1 MLAVAAVLAALAL
14 ALAWPVPVALS
25 RAHWPSRAPAV
36 ALALWQAI
44 ALAGGLSMIGCLLA
58 FGAAPA
64 GSLPAASAQLAPALA
79 AGPIPASF
87 GVAQIAAIT
96 LAVAVTL
103 LLTLNLALTAV
114 RAERERRRQ
123 HQLIDI
129 LSDPMPG
136 VPRTRVLPHP
146 VPLAYC
152 VPGIRTAT
160 VLTDG
165 LIDALDRDELAAV
178 IAHERTHLDQLH
190 QLVRLA
196 FRAWHSAIPWFPIA
210 NRAERSV
217 VTLTEMLADDGARRA
232 VGSDA
237 LRRALER
244 VGDAGE
250 SASYPDSASGAS
262 PDAAML
268 AARLDRLRA
277 GRRRRRRPPSRR
289 RGGRARGIRRARRD
303 PRVRHG
309 RDPRRHP
316 LGGYSESSP
325 SVTRARR
332 AVDTLER

>member
-1 MLAVAAVLAALAL
+1 MLAVSAVLGILAI

-25 RAHWPSRAPAV
+25 RAAWPSRAPAA

-58 FGAAPA
+58 FGSAPA
-64 GSLPAASAQLAPALA
+64 GSLPAAAAALAPHLL
-79 AGPIPASF
+79 AGPLPAGF
-87 GVAQIAAIT
+87 GVAQVAALT
-96 LAVAVTL
+96 LAAAVAL
-103 LLTLNLALTAV
+103 LLMLNLALTAV

-123 HQLIDI
+123 HQLVDL

-136 VPRTRVLPHP
+136 EPRTRVLAHP

-160 VLTDG
+160 VLTEG
-165 LIDALDRDELAAV
+165 LIEALSADELAAV

-190 QLVRLA
+190 HLVRLA
-196 FRAWHSAIPWFPIA
+196 FRAWHSAIPWFPIS

-250 SASYPDSASGAS
+250 SGAYPSRHRGRIPTRRCSWRGSTASTPTRSTTA
-262 PDAAML
+262 
-268 AARLDRLRA
+268 RA
-277 GRRRRRRPPSRR
+277 GRAAAPPTCPRSRGRR
-289 RGGRARGIRRARRD
+289 RGIRRARRGAGGGD
-303 PRVRHG
+303 G
-309 RDPRRHP
+309 RDTRNRP
-316 LGGYSESSP
+316 L
-325 SVTRARR
+325 V
-332 AVDTLER
+332 

>member
-1 MLAVAAVLAALAL
+1 MLAVSAVLGALAL

-25 RAHWPSRAPAV
+25 RAAWPSRAPAA

-58 FGAAPA
+58 FGSAPA
-64 GSLPAASAQLAPALA
+64 GSLPAAVGELAPHVFVGPLP
-79 AGPIPASF
+79 AGF
-87 GVAQIAAIT
+87 GVAQVAALT
-96 LAVAVTL
+96 LAAAVAL
-103 LLTLNLALTAV
+103 LLMLNLALTAV

-123 HQLIDI
+123 HQLIDL
-129 LSDPMPG
+129 LSDPLPG
-136 VPRTRVLPHP
+136 EPRTRVLAHP

-165 LIDALDRDELAAV
+165 LIEALEHDELAAV
-178 IAHERTHLDQLH
+178 IAHERTHLEQLH
-190 QLVRLA
+190 HLVRLA

-217 VTLTEMLADDGARRA
+217 VTLTEMLADDGARRT
-232 VGSDA
+232 VGTDA

-250 SASYPDSASGAS
+250 SDSYPESSAGAN

-268 AARLDRLRA
+268 VARLHRLGIHPTDAEHEERDIRSVRA
-277 GRRRRRRPPSRR
+277 
-289 RGGRARGIRRARRD
+289 AA
-303 PRVRHG
+303 
-309 RDPRRHP
+309 
-316 LGGYSESSP
+316 LAA
-325 SVTRARR
+325 SVTLV
-332 AVDTLER
+332 AVPVFAMFAILGIVP

>member
-1 MLAVAAVLAALAL
+1 VLALSAVLGALAL

-25 RAHWPSRAPAV
+25 RAAWPARAPAA

-58 FGAAPA
+58 FGSAPA
-64 GSLPAASAQLAPALA
+64 GSLPAALRAIAPHLFTGPLPPGFGIAQVAAL
-79 AGPIPASF
+79 
-87 GVAQIAAIT
+87 T
-96 LAVAVTL
+96 LAVAVAL

-114 RAERERRRQ
+114 RTERERRRQ
-123 HQLIDI
+123 HQLVDL

-136 VPRTRVLPHP
+136 EPRTRVLAHP

-160 VLTDG
+160 VLTHG
-165 LIDALDRDELAAV
+165 LIEALQPDELDAV

-190 QLVRLA
+190 HLVRLA

-210 NRAERSV
+210 NRAERAV
-217 VTLTEMLADDGARRA
+217 VALTEMLADDGARRA
-232 VGSDA
+232 VGTDA

-250 SASYPDSASGAS
+250 AGSYPEAAIGAN

-268 AARLDRLRA
+268 AARLDRLRPVAPGESGPPEERSARAAVIAASVALVAVPVTVMA
-277 GRRRRRRPPSRR
+277 GIL
-289 RGGRARGIRRARRD
+289 GIL
-303 PRVRHG
+303 P
-309 RDPRRHP
+309 
-316 LGGYSESSP
+316 
-325 SVTRARR
+325 
-332 AVDTLER
+332 

>member
-1 MLAVAAVLAALAL
+1 MLAVSAVLGIFAL

-25 RAHWPSRAPAV
+25 RAHWPARAPAA

-44 ALAGGLSMIGCLLA
+44 ALAGGLSMIGCLVA
-58 FGAAPA
+58 FGSAPER
-64 GSLPAASAQLAPALA
+64 SLPATVVALAPHVLS
-79 AGPIPASF
+79 GPLPPGF
-87 GVAQIAAIT
+87 GVAQVAALT

-103 LLTLNLALTAV
+103 LLLLNLALVAV

-123 HQLIDI
+123 HQLVDL

-136 VPRTRVLPHP
+136 LPRTRVLAHP

-165 LIDALDRDELAAV
+165 LIELLDRDELAAV

-190 QLVRLA
+190 HLVRLA

-210 NRAERSV
+210 NRAERAV

-232 VGSDA
+232 VGDDA
-237 LRRALER
+237 LRRALLR
-244 VGDAGE
+244 VGNAGE
-250 SASYPDSASGAS
+250 SASYPDAAVGAD

-268 AARLDRLRA
+268 AARLERLGPAPERPGDPQPTRIAALAAAAVLIAIPLA
-277 GRRRRRRPPSRR
+277 GY
-289 RGGRARGIRRARRD
+289 AVILGIV
-303 PRVRHG
+303 P
-309 RDPRRHP
+309 
-316 LGGYSESSP
+316 
-325 SVTRARR
+325 
-332 AVDTLER
+332 

>member
-1 MLAVAAVLAALAL
+1 MLAVSAVLGALAL

-25 RAHWPSRAPAV
+25 RAAWPSRAPAA

-58 FGAAPA
+58 FGSAPA
-64 GSLPAASAQLAPALA
+64 GSLPAAIGALAPHLL
-79 AGPIPASF
+79 AGPLPAGF
-87 GVAQIAAIT
+87 GVAQVAALT
-96 LAVAVTL
+96 LAAAVAL
-103 LLTLNLALTAV
+103 LLMLNLALTAV

-123 HQLIDI
+123 HQLIDL
-129 LSDPMPG
+129 LSDPLPG
-136 VPRTRVLPHP
+136 EPRTRVLAHP

-165 LIDALDRDELAAV
+165 LIEALEHDELAAV
-178 IAHERTHLDQLH
+178 IAHERTHLEQLH
-190 QLVRLA
+190 HLVRLA

-232 VGSDA
+232 VGTDA

-250 SASYPDSASGAS
+250 SGSYPESTAGAN

-268 AARLDRLRA
+268 AARLDRLRVDPTGA
-277 GRRRRRRPPSRR
+277 EHEERDVRSV
-289 RGGRARGIRRARRD
+289 RAAALAASVALVAVPVIAMFAILGIV
-303 PRVRHG
+303 P
-309 RDPRRHP
+309 
-316 LGGYSESSP
+316 
-325 SVTRARR
+325 
-332 AVDTLER
+332 